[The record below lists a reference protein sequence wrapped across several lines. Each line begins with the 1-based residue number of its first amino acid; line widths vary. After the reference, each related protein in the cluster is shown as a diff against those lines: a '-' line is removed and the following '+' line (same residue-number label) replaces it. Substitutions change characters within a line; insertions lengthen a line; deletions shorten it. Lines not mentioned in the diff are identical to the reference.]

1 METSEKTV
9 SVGTQLSMMKPAHK
23 SHSTQTKYQVKD
35 QIVQVGTSV
44 RMNDIAVSCN
54 FLHAPPVPAQ
64 SSSFKPTLYSDDT
77 ITDDAEEDDDDDG
90 EYSMAINILGSFLCM
105 KQNFWTCLVVVRHVP
120 AQLSGRLTTAGGR
133 SLQSSRNVVSVD
145 IGEHE

>member
-1 METSEKTV
+1 MLEVSVLEGTNVVETSEKTV

-90 EYSMAINILGSFLCM
+90 EYSMGDSYD
-105 KQNFWTCLVVVRHVP
+105 
-120 AQLSGRLTTAGGR
+120 SDD
-133 SLQSSRNVVSVD
+133 SDQSTSWEVSCV
-145 IGEHE
+145 